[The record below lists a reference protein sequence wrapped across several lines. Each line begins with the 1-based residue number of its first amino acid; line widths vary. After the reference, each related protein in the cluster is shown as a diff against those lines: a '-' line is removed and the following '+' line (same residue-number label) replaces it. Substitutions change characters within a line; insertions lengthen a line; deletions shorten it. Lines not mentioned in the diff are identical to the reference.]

1 MNRTLT
7 FAEQMLSQSIAN
19 NKFSMT
25 GESKAKT
32 VLVTFSILMAFL
44 GIGFFVYGGYVWLSN
59 SYDIVTVIVSMGGIF
74 SFLSIT
80 SGILIYNIALYRRKK
95 LQAEKETFINTAKD
109 AFEIFQQELEAPVI
123 DNPKIAILI
132 ASISGYLTGKRFL

>member
-1 MNRTLT
+1 MNRTLK

-95 LQAEKETFINTAKD
+95 LQAEKK
-109 AFEIFQQELEAPVI
+109 LSL
-123 DNPKIAILI
+123 ILLKMLLKFF
-132 ASISGYLTGKRFL
+132 SKSLKLL